1 MDAGEFTKAI
11 KFLDSNNS
19 ADVRAGDE
27 LREVIE
33 RIRLA
38 YTTDADA
45 MLAKVKKAIPDVT
58 ADDVERW
65 RKAGQLQARTI
76 DGQVLYFDREPA
88 NLFRFCDEAKSRR
101 KPPAESKKA
110 VWKLEDHLTRV
121 IAAAKD
127 ASSPEVVPIKQ
138 RITYRLTV
146 PANAPGFKPG
156 ALVRVWL
163 PFPQE
168 YRQQQDI
175 KLISTSPKYDILAE
189 SSQGDPPTKGAAQRT
204 LYFEQRVQDPPK
216 PLTFEDVFEFTTSA
230 YYPSLDDAKAK
241 PLPADYAEGD
251 LGERPPHIRFTP
263 DVKETVAR
271 IVGNETNPLAKAR
284 RIFHYVSDN
293 VAYCSEEEYS
303 TIASLSTKALSSRKG
318 DCGIHAMTFI
328 TLCRAAGIPARWQ
341 SGWETLRVGHDMHD
355 WCEFYVAPWGW
366 LPCDPTCPP
375 YGLQKSDDP
384 AIRDFY
390 FGHLDSYRLIVN
402 RDFGRDLVP
411 SQAISPQRA
420 ARLPTRRSRNRRQEP
435 LLSPLGIRL
444 PSRMA
449 QRRAVRRC
457 ATRKNRRG
465 RSRVAELSG
474 VFRTPKNGR
483 RTLPVRHHDQF
494 KHWMKS
500 EAGPFIDPKTQ
511 ERLMILRMQ
520 KRKRK

>member
-1 MDAGEFTKAI
+1 MRHHGISCGGFMAIHLFTAAALSSAATPADSPTDPPGASAAFTSRDRLIEQARQLMDAGEFTKAI
-11 KFLDSNNS
+11 KLLDSRKP

-27 LREVIE
+27 LREVIA

-45 MLAKVKKAIPDVT
+45 MLAKVRKAIPDVS
-58 ADDVERW
+58 ADDLDQW

-76 DGQVLYFDREPA
+76 DGRILYFDREPA

-101 KPPAESKKA
+101 KPAAESKKGT
-110 VWKLEDHLTRV
+110 WKLENHLARV
-121 IAAAKD
+121 IAAAKNGTG
-127 ASSPEVVPIKQ
+127 PEVVPIKQ

-146 PANAPGFKPG
+146 PANAPGFKSG
-156 ALVRVWL
+156 AQVRVWL

-168 YRQQQDI
+168 YHQQKDI

-189 SSQGDPPTKGAAQRT
+189 TSQGDPPTKGAPQRT
-204 LYFEQRVQDPPK
+204 LYFEQRVQNPPK
-216 PLTFEDVFEFTTSA
+216 PLTFEEVFEFTTSA

-241 PLPADYAEGD
+241 PLPADYSEGD

-263 DVKETVAR
+263 EVKETIAS

-303 TIASLSTKALSSRKG
+303 TIASLSTKALASRKG

-355 WCEFYVAPWGW
+355 WAEFYVAPWGW

-384 AIRDFY
+384 SIRDFY

-411 SQAISPQRA
+411 AKHS
-420 ARLPTRRSRNRRQEP
+420 LRSEP
-435 LLSPLGIRL
+435 LDFQRGEVEIDGQNLYFPHWEYDFRPEWLS
-444 PSRMA
+444 
-449 QRRAVRRC
+449 
-457 ATRKNRRG
+457 
-465 RSRVAELSG
+465 
-474 VFRTPKNGR
+474 
-483 RTLPVRHHDQF
+483 D
-494 KHWMKS
+494 
-500 EAGPFIDPKTQ
+500 GP
-511 ERLMILRMQ
+511 
-520 KRKRK
+520 